1 MLNTLD
7 NNYMPHGFCIKWE
20 WDLLTLYVLSD
31 GFIFL
36 SYTFIALALIIF
48 TRKHFGLAWNKLLW
62 LFSSFIL
69 ACGITHLVDIVTF
82 WQPVYWIDATLKS
95 ITAVL
100 SFITACSLV
109 PLIPQLLH
117 LHSDEEVDALTY
129 KFLNEKQESR
139 KNYELLLKISQHVT
153 GMLYQFKQSA
163 DGNFSF
169 PYTSKAI
176 KELFELN
183 SEDLYND
190 MIKLTERVHPEDLPK
205 IMQGVEESAKTME
218 MWQLEYRII
227 LPNKGLRYHFGQ
239 SMPERQTD
247 GSIIW
252 HGSVMDITES
262 KNIMAEALKR

>member
-7 NNYMPHGFCIKWE
+7 NDYMPHGFCIKWS

-36 SYTFIALALIIF
+36 SYTFIGIALIIF
-48 TRKHFGLAWNKLLW
+48 TRKHFGLAWNRLLW
-62 LFSSFIL
+62 LFSAFIL

-82 WQPVYWIDATLKS
+82 WQPVYWVDATLKS

-100 SFITACSLV
+100 SFITACNLV
-109 PLIPQLLH
+109 PLIPELLH
-117 LHSDEEVDALTY
+117 LHNDEEVDALTY
-129 KFLNEKQESR
+129 KLLNEKQERR
-139 KNYELLLKISQHVT
+139 KSHELLLKISQQVT

-163 DGNFSF
+163 DGSFSF
-169 PYTSKAI
+169 PYTSNAI
-176 KELFELN
+176 KELFELE
-183 SEDLYND
+183 SEDLYRD
-190 MIKLTERVHPEDLPK
+190 MIKLTDRVHPEDLPK
-205 IMQGVEESAKTME
+205 IMKGVEESAKTME

-252 HGSVMDITES
+252 NGSVMDITES
-262 KNIMAEALKR
+262 KNIMAEALLR